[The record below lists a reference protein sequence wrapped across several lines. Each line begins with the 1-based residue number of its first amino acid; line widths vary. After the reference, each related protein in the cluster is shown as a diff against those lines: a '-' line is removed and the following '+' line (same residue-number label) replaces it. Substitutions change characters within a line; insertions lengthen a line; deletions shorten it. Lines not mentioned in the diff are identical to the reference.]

1 MLLTSVILVLQ
12 ELLEASLVISVLLAF
27 SFHNGLSKSW
37 AWAGLGLG
45 VAGAVF
51 YAGQVNVIS
60 PWFDY
65 VGLEVTNA
73 AIQFSLCIFL
83 FIFCFV
89 KAGAGKHIVLARA
102 LMSVIVALAL
112 TREGFEI
119 LLYESGFSQ
128 DQEQWS
134 AVLVG
139 SALGAGIGISIG
151 TLLYYGLI
159 SFSKASGNTVV
170 TLLLALFTGNMAA
183 QGTLLL
189 IQADWLS
196 AGNALWNTDGVISE
210 SSLWGK
216 LLYALIGYEASPS
229 ALQVLAYVSTFILIV
244 IISTWRSKS
253 FSARIENIKQSNE
266 P

>member
-37 AWAGLGLG
+37 AWAGMVLGI
-45 VAGAVF
+45 AGAVF
-51 YAGQVNVIS
+51 YASQVNLIS
-60 PWFDY
+60 AWFDY

-73 AIQFSLCIFL
+73 AIQFCLCIFL

-89 KAGAGKHIVLARA
+89 KASVGKNVVLAKV
-102 LMSVIVALAL
+102 LMSMIVALAL

-119 LLYESGFSQ
+119 LLYESGFSHNR
-128 DQEQWS
+128 EQWS

-159 SFSKASGNTVV
+159 SFSKAFGNTLL

-196 AGNALWNTDGVISE
+196 GGSPLWNTNGVIAE
-210 SSLWGK
+210 SSLLGK

-229 ALQVLAYVSTFILIV
+229 GMQVLAYISTFILIV
-244 IISTWRSKS
+244 IVSTWRSKS
-253 FSARIENIKQSNE
+253 FTASIENIKQSK
-266 P
+266 